1 MKLLYALFSS
11 QCSSLLSVEVQGQ
24 KEEFLDYIKEEYEEI
39 REDYFEN
46 LKEKK
51 YLTLSESRE
60 KKFNI
65 DWSNYKPSQ

>member
-1 MKLLYALFSS
+1 M
-11 QCSSLLSVEVQGQ
+11 QGQ

-51 YLTLSESRE
+51 YLTLQESRE
-60 KKFNI
+60 KKFKI
-65 DWSNYKPSQ
+65 DWSNYKPSG